1 MANRKDESM
10 EGSAEE
16 LQHPTIRVLEI
27 EYGGN
32 SRKERIKEHVSEP
45 KE

>member
-1 MANRKDESM
+1 MDNRKDVSM